1 MNKMRIITNILF
13 ISLILVGQI
22 TMAQSKK
29 SSEEILKQVSEK
41 TKSFTSIR
49 ISFTYNM
56 DNPSAKVHETE
67 TGVLLVKGDQYRLDI
82 AGQKV
87 ISDSKTS
94 WTYIS
99 EANEVQ
105 INDVE
110 ENENALTPT
119 KLLTSYSEDYKSK
132 LVNEI
137 TKDGRAQ
144 YVIELKPNEDKN
156 FTNVELNIDKE
167 LYRIM
172 RIAIQ
177 DKSGNTFSY
186 LVNKFETNV
195 AVKDNDFTFD
205 AKDYPGV
212 EVIDMR

>member
-1 MNKMRIITNILF
+1 MRILTTIILA
-13 ISLILVGQI
+13 SLLVSGQI
-22 TMAQSKK
+22 TNGQARKT
-29 SSEEILKQVSEK
+29 SEEILKQVSET

-49 ISFTYNM
+49 IAFTYNM
-56 DNPSAKVHETE
+56 DNASAKVHESE
-67 TGVLLVKGDQYRLDI
+67 SGVLTVKGDKYKLDI

-105 INDVE
+105 INTVE
-110 ENENALTPT
+110 EDPNALTPT
-119 KLLTSYSEDYKSK
+119 KLLTSYSEDYKSR

-144 YVIELKPNEDKN
+144 YVIELKPNAEKN
-156 FTNVELNIDKE
+156 FTNVEMTVDKE
-167 LYRIM
+167 LYRIT

-177 DKSGNTFSY
+177 DKSGNTFTY
-186 LVNKFETNV
+186 IVNKWETNV
-195 AVKDNDFTFD
+195 TVSDADFTFN
-205 AKDYPGV
+205 AKDFPGV

>member
-1 MNKMRIITNILF
+1 MRIITNILF
-13 ISLILVGQI
+13 AALILTGQVSF
-22 TMAQSKK
+22 AQAKK

-41 TKSFTSIR
+41 TKSFSSIR

-67 TGVLLVKGDQYRLDI
+67 TGVLLVKGDQDSLDI

-94 WTYIS
+94 WNSIG

-105 INDVE
+105 INSVE
-110 ENENALTPT
+110 EDENVLTPT
-119 KLLTSYSEDYKSK
+119 RLLTSYSEDYKSK
-132 LVNEI
+132 LLNEI

-144 YVIELKPNEDKN
+144 YVIELKPNADKN
-156 FTNVELNIDKE
+156 FTTVELNIDKE
-167 LYRIM
+167 LYRIT

-186 LVNKFETNV
+186 IVNKFEPNV
-195 AVKDNDFTFD
+195 AVKDTDFTFN

>member
-1 MNKMRIITNILF
+1 MRILTNIILAVLI
-13 ISLILVGQI
+13 ISGQI
-22 TMAQSKK
+22 TFAQAKK

-41 TKSFTSIR
+41 TKSFSSMKIA
-49 ISFTYNM
+49 FTYNM

-67 TGVLLVKGDQYRLDI
+67 PGVLLVKGEQYKLDI

-87 ISDSKTS
+87 ITDGKTS

-105 INDVE
+105 INSVE
-110 ENENALTPT
+110 EDENALTPT

-137 TKDGRAQ
+137 TKDGRAL
-144 YVIELKPNEDKN
+144 YVIELKPNAEKN
-156 FTNVELNIDKE
+156 FTNVELQVDKE

-186 LVNKFETNV
+186 MVNKWETNV
-195 AVKDNDFTFD
+195 TVADTEFTFNE
-205 AKDYPGV
+205 KDYPGV

>member
-1 MNKMRIITNILF
+1 MKMRIISTIILG
-13 ISLILVGQI
+13 SLILTGQI
-22 TMAQSKK
+22 TYSQAKK

-41 TKSFTSIR
+41 TKSFSTIR

-67 TGVLLVKGDQYRLDI
+67 TGVLLVKGDQYCLDI
-82 AGQKV
+82 SGQKV

-105 INDVE
+105 INTIDE
-110 ENENALTPT
+110 DENALTPT

-132 LVNEI
+132 LSNEI
-137 TKDGRAQ
+137 MKDGRAQ
-144 YVIELKPNEDKN
+144 YVIELKPNAEKN
-156 FTNVELNIDKE
+156 FTNVELTIDKE
-167 LYRIM
+167 LYRIT

-186 LVNKFETNV
+186 MVNKFEPNV
-195 AVKDNDFTFD
+195 TVKDTDFTFN

>member
-1 MNKMRIITNILF
+1 MRIITNIILA
-13 ISLILVGQI
+13 SLILTGQI
-22 TMAQSKK
+22 TFAQAKK

-41 TKSFTSIR
+41 TKSFTTIR

-67 TGVLLVKGDQYRLDI
+67 IGVLMIKGDQYRLDI

-94 WTYIS
+94 WTYIA

-105 INDVE
+105 INTVE
-110 ENENALTPT
+110 EDENALTPT
-119 KLLTSYSEDYKSK
+119 RLLTSYSEDYKSK

-144 YVIELKPNEDKN
+144 YVIELKPNADKT
-156 FTNVELNIDKE
+156 FTSVELNIDKE
-167 LYRIM
+167 LFRIT

-177 DKSGNTFSY
+177 DKTGNTFSY
-186 LVNKFETNV
+186 IVNKFEPNV
-195 AVKDNDFTFD
+195 TVKETDFTFK
-205 AKDYPGV
+205 AEDYPGV

>member
-1 MNKMRIITNILF
+1 MRIIKTFL
-13 ISLILVGQI
+13 LAALVITGQF
-22 TMAQSKK
+22 TFAQAKK
-29 SSEEILKQVSEK
+29 TSEEILKQVSEK
-41 TKSFTSIR
+41 TKSYSTIR
-49 ISFTYNM
+49 IGFTYNM
-56 DNPSAKVHETE
+56 DNPTAKVHETE

-94 WTYIS
+94 WTFIG

-105 INDVE
+105 INSVE
-110 ENENALTPT
+110 DDENALTPT

-137 TKDGRAQ
+137 TKDGRAL
-144 YVIELKPNEDKN
+144 YVIELKPNADKT
-156 FTNVELNIDKE
+156 FTSVEMQIDKE
-167 LYRIM
+167 LFQIM

-186 LVNKFETNV
+186 LVNKFEPNV
-195 AVKDNDFTFD
+195 TVKDTDFTFN

>member
-1 MNKMRIITNILF
+1 MRIIATIILAGLIA
-13 ISLILVGQI
+13 ISPATFGQ
-22 TMAQSKK
+22 AKK
-29 SSEEILKQVSEK
+29 TSEEILKQVSEK
-41 TKSFTSIR
+41 TKSFTTIR
-49 ISFTYNM
+49 IAFTYNM
-56 DNPSAKVHETE
+56 DNPTAKVHESE
-67 TGVLLVKGDQYRLDI
+67 TGVLLVKGDKYKLDI

-105 INDVE
+105 INSVE
-110 ENENALTPT
+110 EDENALTPT

-132 LVNEI
+132 LVNEV

-144 YVIELKPNEDKN
+144 YVIELKPNAEKN
-156 FTNVELNIDKE
+156 FTNVEMMVDKE
-167 LYRIM
+167 LYRIN

-177 DKSGNTFSY
+177 DKSGNTFTY
-186 LVNKFETNV
+186 IVNKWETNV
-195 AVKDNDFTFD
+195 AATDAEFSFD
-205 AKDYPGV
+205 PKNFPGV

>member
-1 MNKMRIITNILF
+1 MRIITNILLA
-13 ISLILVGQI
+13 SLILTGQI
-22 TMAQSKK
+22 TFAQAKK

-41 TKSFTSIR
+41 TKSFSTIR

-67 TGVLLVKGDQYRLDI
+67 IGVLIIKGDQYRLDI

-94 WTYIS
+94 WTYIA

-105 INDVE
+105 INTVE
-110 ENENALTPT
+110 EDENALTPT
-119 KLLTSYSEDYKSK
+119 RLLTSYSEDYKSK

-137 TKDGRAQ
+137 SKDGRAQ
-144 YVIELKPNEDKN
+144 YVIELKPNADKT
-156 FTNVELNIDKE
+156 FTSVELNIDKE
-167 LYRIM
+167 LFRIT

-177 DKSGNTFSY
+177 DKTGNTFSY
-186 LVNKFETNV
+186 IVNKFEPNV
-195 AVKDNDFTFD
+195 TVKETDFTFK
-205 AKDYPGV
+205 AEDYPGV

>member
-1 MNKMRIITNILF
+1 MRTITSIF
-13 ISLILVGQI
+13 ISFLLLSGQVTI
-22 TMAQSKK
+22 AQAKK
-29 SSEEILKQVSEK
+29 SSEEILKQVSEQ
-41 TKSFTSIR
+41 TKSYTSIR

-67 TGVLLVKGDQYRLDI
+67 TGVLLVNGDRYRLDI

-87 ISDSKTS
+87 ISDNKTS
-94 WTYIS
+94 WTYIG

-105 INDVE
+105 INTVE
-110 ENENALTPT
+110 DDENVLTPT
-119 KLLTSYSEDYKSK
+119 RLLTSYSEDYKSR

-137 TKDGRAQ
+137 KKDGRVQ
-144 YVIELKPNEDKN
+144 YVIELKPNADKT
-156 FTNVELNIDKE
+156 FTSVELNIDKE
-167 LYRIM
+167 LFRIT

-186 LVNKFETNV
+186 LVNKFETD
-195 AVKDNDFTFD
+195 VKVNETDFTFN